1 MKQLNVGVIGVG
13 FIGTLHIDAIRRL
26 QGAHVLGI
34 CASNPSKLNALM
46 EKHNIE
52 VGYQHW
58 KDMITDPRIDVIH
71 NCTPNHLHDDI
82 NRAAIEAGKHIFS
95 EKPLSL
101 NADSAK
107 ELLDLAIEK
116 KVAHGV
122 NHQYRLNA
130 AVQEIKE
137 GVQKGDYGRPLFIRG
152 HYLQESHTRKTD
164 YSKRL
169 VPETSPAR
177 ALADIG
183 SHIADIINCVMDMP
197 IKSVFADMLTHHPY
211 RYDPNT
217 GYKIEVHSDDTTTEE
232 IEKDYHDVANIC
244 IEQGAL
250 DVLISDTEE
259 RNEIIWKSRGA
270 FLEAIKGSTT
280 YMDEIDVVVPRSR
293 VNALVE
299 YTQEVEDKVGLRIKC
314 FGHAGDGN
322 LHIYLL
328 KDDLSDEIWNLKMK
342 EAMQL
347 IYNKAHEFGGMV
359 SGEHGIG
366 YAKKPYLLEAQD
378 PDVTEIMRKI
388 KEAFDPK
395 NVLNPN
401 KIFALN

>member
-217 GYKIEVHSDDTTTEE
+217 GYKIEVHSDDTTT
-232 IEKDYHDVANIC
+232 
-244 IEQGAL
+244 
-250 DVLISDTEE
+250 VLFRLVDGTPGMLIVSKVFSGHKNDLFFAIDTEE
-259 RNEIIWKSRGA
+259 CEVGWNQQVPDRFYISRRETGNTEIFMNSRYASEAANKYITLPPGHVMGWPEALRNNIYTFYESIRNESYITSSQPYATFKDGWYTNLFIEACITSSR
-270 FLEAIKGSTT
+270 EKRWVDI
-280 YMDEIDVVVPRSR
+280 
-293 VNALVE
+293 E
-299 YTQEVEDKVGLRIKC
+299 Y
-314 FGHAGDGN
+314 
-322 LHIYLL
+322 
-328 KDDLSDEIWNLKMK
+328 
-342 EAMQL
+342 
-347 IYNKAHEFGGMV
+347 
-359 SGEHGIG
+359 
-366 YAKKPYLLEAQD
+366 
-378 PDVTEIMRKI
+378 
-388 KEAFDPK
+388 
-395 NVLNPN
+395 
-401 KIFALN
+401 